1 MQTHTLPH
9 YTSSSCCMFSD
20 MVASLSAIV
29 GSGVSDGR
37 VGGGGGGSVV
47 ETIAISSP
55 VLHGSRRHSSTS
67 SLVIYG
73 TSSTVSTHT
82 NSSSSSSGGGLS
94 GSSNS
99 NSSSS
104 NNSSKNWPSR
114 QPVNCHFC
122 GVRISMAFNLRNH
135 VRRCKLRPSQHSQF
149 EDATSLYHLHHPVC
163 DTVSLLSV
171 TPNIIAAPNSCVAP
185 TRTPQLHQHFVA
197 ASGSYNSTSQAPYHI
212 LNAAI
217 AVTCNDPAVILSGS
231 ASAATT
237 STIVITATATTTTT
251 TTATTSSS

>member
-1 MQTHTLPH
+1 MISRFSLHTSLWTIQTHTLPH

-37 VGGGGGGSVV
+37 VGGGGSVV

-55 VLHGSRRHSSTS
+55 IQHGSRRHSSTS

-104 NNSSKNWPSR
+104 NNSKNWSSR
-114 QPVNCHFC
+114 QPVNCLFC
-122 GVRISMAFNLRNH
+122 GVRISMAFNLRKH
-135 VRRCKLRPSQHSQF
+135 VRRCKVRPSQHSQF
-149 EDATSLYHLHHPVC
+149 KDATSLITYTIMC
-163 DTVSLLSV
+163 
-171 TPNIIAAPNSCVAP
+171 
-185 TRTPQLHQHFVA
+185 
-197 ASGSYNSTSQAPYHI
+197 
-212 LNAAI
+212 
-217 AVTCNDPAVILSGS
+217 VILLACCPSPQ
-231 ASAATT
+231 
-237 STIVITATATTTTT
+237 I
-251 TTATTSSS
+251 